1 MWVILGSYRT
11 YTGTMEKKIGTT
23 IVYSGYIGIILGEFL
38 SPEPALDLTRLWSL
52 GMLR

>member
-11 YTGTMEKKIGTT
+11 YTGIMEKKIGTT
-23 IVYSGYIGIILGEFL
+23 TIYSGYMGEFL